1 MPGSAEPQA
10 EEIIL
15 SQISR
20 ARTDL
25 CLMTLPPK
33 AFQRVM
39 LPSQESLYKGS
50 AESGNTKSHS
60 VSCFTAVMK
69 SSVIP
74 TEILAL
80 VILPASFFELI
91 KSITS
96 GCQTFKITIK
106 APRRLP
112 PCSIRPVT
120 KLYKDAQDT
129 EPEDRPFTPLT
140 Y

>member
-60 VSCFTAVMK
+60 VSCFTACMK

-74 TEILAL
+74 TEIFAF

-96 GCQTFKITIK
+96 GCQTFKININ
-106 APRRLP
+106 APRLDP
-112 PCSIRPVT
+112 PCSINPVT
-120 KLYKDAQDT
+120 KLYSDALDT
-129 EPEDRPFTPLT
+129 APDERPITPVT
-140 Y
+140 